1 MKTAVLERI
10 SVASPLEAAVLRTGR
25 FPLDKKVRESLVGV
39 LQSWFQ
45 TLAEKESLEQA
56 MWLQGA
62 ELHRSDTVDL
72 LVKHA
77 AEWMPDIGLGVRPDG
92 EPPRM
97 LRDDDFRKRRWDA
110 PIKPKH
116 ETAFHLMNGA
126 VAAKSAFRQLCGSGT
141 VVYCLLDAPVQVYL
155 AEQRML
161 WLPKITEPAFR
172 AHPFYMPLIHTS
184 SLEKKDIATLL
195 LWMGRA
201 RLYLRESVEDEG
213 VLVVSSVAGA
223 LDLLQELYSG

>member
-1 MKTAVLERI
+1 VKTAVLERI
-10 SVASPLEAAVLRTGR
+10 PVASPLEAAVLRTGR
-25 FPLDKKVRESLVGV
+25 FPLDKDVCESLAQV
-39 LQSWFQ
+39 LQPWVQ
-45 TLAEKESLEQA
+45 ALAEKESLEQA

-62 ELHRSDTVDL
+62 ELHRSDSVDL
-72 LVKHA
+72 LVKHG

-97 LRDDDFRKRRWDA
+97 LRADDFRKRRWDA

-155 AEQRML
+155 AEQRTL

-172 AHPFYMPLIHTS
+172 AHPFYIPFLQAG
-184 SLEKKDIATLL
+184 SLEKEDIATLL

-213 VLVVSSVAGA
+213 VIVVSSVAGA
-223 LDLLQELYSG
+223 LDLLQDQYSG